1 MIHVSDLRQTNW
13 RPLTWKD
20 VAGLLFVILFVG
32 GICCV
37 DAFFPLKKID
47 WGFGPEW
54 SCDGVTGS
62 ALACTKKPAEQP
74 HRSN

>member
-1 MIHVSDLRQTNW
+1 MHVSDLKQMHW

-20 VAGLLFVILFVG
+20 IAGLLFVILFVG

-37 DAFFPLKKID
+37 DAVYPLSKLN
-47 WGFGPEW
+47 WSFGPEW
-54 SCDGVTGS
+54 NCGGVTGS
-62 ALACTKKPAEQP
+62 ALACTKKPAEQA